1 MMKIRTLA
9 LAVSFAAALFT
20 SHVHAQGAGQ
30 LGAGQVWG
38 NPTASAGRGIPSNIS
53 AILDQ
58 ALGSTRGAIL
68 ERGLS
73 GWGIVAPNAT
83 AGLAYAS
90 NGTGADPS
98 YQIVPVVGGGTGA
111 NTASGARTNL
121 GLAIGTNVEAWDN
134 DLDCLAALATTGV
147 IHRTGTGTCTAA
159 TVALSDLI
167 AGTSDTVLGYFGS
180 TAVSANAIPN
190 CTGALVYSTSTHLF
204 TCNATAGT
212 GTVTQVVCGTGLAG
226 GTITT
231 TGTCSLSPIYVNVA
245 LTTASVAV
253 SGTVATKIPFNNVI
267 FNVGSY
273 YSTTNHNFQPAVG
286 GTYEVCAYVRL
297 SGTLLQNG
305 VVTLDIFKNVSS
317 TQAEFLLGPA
327 APAGGNNT
335 GGSGSIGGCTL
346 VSLNG
351 STDTLEADVSAPTA
365 SFTSPIMDNNN
376 SRTAM
381 IIKYVGP

>member
-1 MMKIRTLA
+1 MMKFRTLIAAAA
-9 LAVSFAAALFT
+9 LAVALLT
-20 SHVHAQGAGQ
+20 SHADAQVSQ
-30 LGAGQVWG
+30 PLSGQVVA
-38 NPTASAGRGIPSNIS
+38 NCTAAQARATPCNLTALIDR
-53 AILDQ
+53 AI
-58 ALGSTRGAIL
+58 GSTRGAIL
-68 ERGLS
+68 ERGLTT
-73 GWGIVAPNAT
+73 WGVVAPSST
-83 AGLAYAS
+83 VGLPWVS
-90 NGTGADPS
+90 NGTGTDPT
-98 YQIVPVVGGGTGA
+98 YQVLPVVGGGTGSG
-111 NTASGARTNL
+111 TASGARTNL
-121 GLAIGTNVEAWDN
+121 GLAIGTNVEAWDT
-134 DLDCLAALATTGV
+134 DLDCLAALSTTGV
-147 IHRTGTGTCTAA
+147 IHRTGTGTCSAG
-159 TVALSDLI
+159 TVALSDII

-245 LTTASVAV
+245 LTTASVSVAG
-253 SGTVATKIPFNNVI
+253 SGTTKIPFNNVI

-305 VVTLDIFKNVSS
+305 VVTLDIFKNASS

-351 STDTLEADVSAPTA
+351 STDTLEADVAAPTA

-376 SRTAM
+376 NHTAM